1 MVRVRVF
8 PKAARP
14 GIAGVDLD
22 AEGRAYLKVRLGAPP
37 EGGKANR
44 ELVLLLAKAWKVAPG
59 RIGLVAGF
67 KSRRKVVSLSGE
79 PERLM
84 ALLTGWMKERDV

>member
-1 MVRVRVF
+1 MASPARSSPSLTPSGTPFKPAPDGVMVRVRVF

-44 ELVLLLAKAWKVAPG
+44 ELVLAAGEGVEGGAGPDRPRG
-59 RIGLVAGF
+59 RL
-67 KSRRKVVSLSGE
+67 
-79 PERLM
+79 
-84 ALLTGWMKERDV
+84 